1 VAWLVVL
8 AGALA
13 LVGAFTPWF
22 RPKASAHG
30 RSISARD
37 SVYTWDDGKIGILAS
52 VLLVLAGFGVLALL
66 LGKASR
72 RFTANGRHPVENAGR
87 TSMIAGAVGLVVSGG
102 AWILVPHQYKQW
114 DEIQSEVRSIG
125 GTLSRGPQI
134 GFFLTVAAAILA
146 LVGGA
151 VLIAA
156 HRRKG
161 SVS

>member
-1 VAWLVVL
+1 
-8 AGALA
+8 
-13 LVGAFTPWF
+13 
-22 RPKASAHG
+22 
-30 RSISARD
+30 
-37 SVYTWDDGKIGILAS
+37 
-52 VLLVLAGFGVLALL
+52 
-66 LGKASR
+66 
-72 RFTANGRHPVENAGR
+72 
-87 TSMIAGAVGLVVSGG
+87 MIAGAVGLVVSGG